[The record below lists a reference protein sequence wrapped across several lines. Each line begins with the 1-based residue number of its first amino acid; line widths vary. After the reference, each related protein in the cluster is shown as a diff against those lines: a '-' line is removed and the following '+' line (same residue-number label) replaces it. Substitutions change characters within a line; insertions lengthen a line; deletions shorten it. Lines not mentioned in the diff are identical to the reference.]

1 GLGATAKATSS
12 DMPSF
17 FVVQRASTH
26 IKCNC
31 FRSNETCIVIV
42 PSPKALCRLM
52 SEWCKMLLLLSG
64 DVEQNPGPQTKTI
77 DLVQEVLDALELIA
91 ADVRLI
97 KENQSRFLP
106 EDLERDPEN
115 QTKTKALI
123 QKVLDAQERISIDVL
138 LVKENHDRLSERI
151 ETMSRRNNIIVFGIP
166 KQERETDEII
176 RKKVIKVL
184 FQDRLGVDVQSV
196 QRIHRLGAKKPEKT
210 RLVIMKVYDYNE
222 KSDVFRNCIKLKGTK
237 ISVSNDY
244 SQVTLRKRKLLW
256 NSAMAE
262 KEQGAKI
269 KLVHDKLRVNDDTY
283 AWDDEKMPCKN
294 R

>member
-1 GLGATAKATSS
+1 
-12 DMPSF
+12 
-17 FVVQRASTH
+17 
-26 IKCNC
+26 

-52 SEWCKMLLLLSG
+52 SECCKMLLLLSG

-77 DLVQEVLDALELIA
+77 DLVQEVLDAQELIA

-115 QTKTKALI
+115 QTKTEALI
-123 QKVLDAQERISIDVL
+123 QKVLDAQEQLVVPLQDAVKSINQVTCSQQEK
-138 LVKENHDRLSERI
+138 LVDLEDR
-151 ETMSRRNNIIVFGIP
+151 SRRNNITVFGIP
-166 KQERETDEII
+166 EQERETDKII
-176 RKKVIKVL
+176 RKKVIQDL
-184 FQDRLGVDVQSV
+184 FRDRLGVDVQSV
-196 QRIHRLGAKKPEKT
+196 ERIHRLGAKKPEKT
-210 RLVIMKVYDYNE
+210 RPVIMKVYDYNE
-222 KSDVFRNCIKLKGTK
+222 KSDVFRNCVKLKGTK
-237 ISVSNDY
+237 ISVPNDY

-256 NSAMAE
+256 NSEMAE

-283 AWDDEKMPCKN
+283 AWDDEKKCCVKIGDCPDSETAST
-294 R
+294 